1 MLLQTDLLID
11 QLDTFEICIGVGE
24 LILFI
29 TAILLS
35 ILVVWYKVKS
45 HVRRGQASP
54 DNQDQSPSQRRTP
67 DPNLNH
73 LRSDNRNYEL
83 ENQQSEEN
91 LD

>member
-29 TAILLS
+29 TAVLLS
-35 ILVVWYKVKS
+35 IAVAWYKIKS
-45 HVRRGQASP
+45 HVRRGQANHANP
-54 DNQDQSPSQRRTP
+54 DPSPSLRRTP
-67 DPNLNH
+67 DLNSNLS
-73 LRSDNRNYEL
+73 RSDSRNLEL
-83 ENQQSEEN
+83 GNQLSEEN